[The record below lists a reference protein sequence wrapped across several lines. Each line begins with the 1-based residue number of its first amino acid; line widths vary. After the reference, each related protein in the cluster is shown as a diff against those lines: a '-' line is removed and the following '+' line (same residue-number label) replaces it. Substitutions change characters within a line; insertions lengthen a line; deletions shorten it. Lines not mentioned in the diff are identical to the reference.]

1 MELKY
6 FVIILALLSISM
18 LYVLS
23 TYSYPDAISFSEI
36 AEYEDRQVIL
46 RGVVCDHSITSYGS
60 QILTLRDIN
69 DSDFELKV
77 FVEMVTDVEY
87 GDIIDAIGSVQ
98 KYQDSW
104 ELVVSHPK
112 NIKIVSSWTNN
123 SSPLWQLAEKPEKY
137 VGLNIRTNG
146 FIDRIYESFYYL
158 IDASGRY
165 TLVVYTKPEGHH
177 NLSEGN
183 PCSIDGRFLYDSENF
198 RYCIDQR
205 N

>member
-1 MELKY
+1 
-6 FVIILALLSISM
+6 M
-18 LYVLS
+18 LYILS
-23 TYSYPDAISFSEI
+23 TYSHPAAISFSEI
-36 AEYEDRQVIL
+36 GEYEDRQVIL
-46 RGVVCDHSITSYGS
+46 RGVVSDHSVTVYDS

-69 DSDFELKV
+69 GSDAELMV

-87 GDIIDAIGSVQ
+87 GDIIEAIGSVQ

-112 NIKIVSSWTNN
+112 NIKIVSSWDNN
-123 SSPLWQLAEKPEKY
+123 SSPLWQLAEQPEKY
-137 VGLNIRTNG
+137 VGLNVRTNG

-165 TLVVYTKPEGHH
+165 SLVVYCMPENHH
-177 NLSEGN
+177 NLSEGTS
-183 PCSIDGRFLYDSENF
+183 CSVDGRFLYDSENF

>member
-18 LYVLS
+18 LYILS
-23 TYSYPDAISFSEI
+23 TYSHPTAISFSEI

-46 RGVVCDHSITSYGS
+46 RGVVCDHSITTYDS

-69 DSDFELKV
+69 NSDIELSV
-77 FVEMVTDVEY
+77 FVEMITDVEY

-98 KYQDSW
+98 KYKESW

-112 NIKIVSSWTNN
+112 NIKIVSSWDNN
-123 SSPLWQLAEKPEKY
+123 SSPLWQLAEQPEKY

-146 FIDRIYESFYYL
+146 YIDRVYESFYYL

-165 TLVVYTKPEGHH
+165 SLVVYAPPENHH
-177 NLSEGN
+177 NLTEGT
-183 PCSIDGRFLYDSENF
+183 PCTIDGRFLYDSENF
-198 RYCIDQR
+198 QYCIDQR

>member
-18 LYVLS
+18 LYILS
-23 TYSYPDAISFSEI
+23 TYSHPAAISFSEI
-36 AEYEDRQVIL
+36 GEYEDRQVIL
-46 RGVVCDHSITSYGS
+46 RGVVSDHSVTVYDS

-69 DSDFELKV
+69 GSDTELKV

-112 NIKIVSSWTNN
+112 NIKIVSSWNN
-123 SSPLWQLAEKPEKY
+123 TSSPLWQLAEQPEKY

-165 TLVVYTKPEGHH
+165 SLVVYTESENHH
-177 NLSEGN
+177 NLSEGMQ
-183 PCSIDGRFLYDSENF
+183 CSIDGRFLYDSENF
-198 RYCIDQR
+198 RYFIDLR